1 VVAAENMGKPSR
13 INDVKI
19 NPVSRKLLEI
29 NELAKNWGAENPAES
44 MT

>member
-1 VVAAENMGKPSR
+1 MGKPSR

-19 NPVSRKLLEI
+19 TPVSRKPNQI
-29 NELAKNWGAENPAES
+29 NELGEKPDPENPAES